1 MKVRYNGEIQ
11 THYVSQN
18 PSKLVNGKIYNVV
31 RMTPFNQQA
40 NLIIEGLDGDFNS
53 AWFDEVNSDDNIY
66 MAYSDKV
73 PVVGKGMTCTKLD
86 LSGRTD
92 NFVNC
97 ITSPVQ
103 EVSKEYD
110 EDYTVYRVKT
120 LNSTYMITIVK
131 AI

>member
-40 NLIIEGLDGDFNS
+40 NLIIEGLDEDFNS

-73 PVVGKGMTCTKLD
+73 PVVGTGMTCTKLD

-120 LNSTYMITIVK
+120 LNSTYMITIVE